1 MRAVLIHKPDATQAQ
16 VRIVAPGLPRST
28 PRYAEAV
35 VANTALGGG
44 FTSLLVDAIRVDRGL
59 SYSVN
64 TRLHMNRR
72 AGLSVFSSFTKN
84 ETLRELVDVALE
96 KMRAYAQTGPGE
108 DSLDK
113 ARRYL
118 SGLYPL
124 GLESH
129 EALAEQIA
137 DAILDGLG
145 LEHIQTYRSRVLAVT
160 PQQAHSIAPD
170 ISPARDGALLTV
182 VGEADA
188 ARRALDGL
196 SPLDVRQL
204 EEFG

>member
-1 MRAVLIHKPDATQAQ
+1 MLERKLAQWESSWPGRSQRSALQFTALPPSLATRAVVIHKPDATQAQ

-35 VANTALGGG
+35 VSNTVLGGG

-59 SYSVN
+59 SYSVH

-96 KMRAYAQTGPGE
+96 KMRAYAQSGPTEGALE
-108 DSLDK
+108 K

-118 SGLYPL
+118 AGPFPL
-124 GLESH
+124 RLGGH
-129 EALAEQIA
+129 QAVAGPIA
-137 DAILDGLG
+137 DAL
-145 LEHIQTYRSRVLAVT
+145 LA
-160 PQQAHSIAPD
+160 
-170 ISPARDGALLTV
+170 
-182 VGEADA
+182 
-188 ARRALDGL
+188 
-196 SPLDVRQL
+196 
-204 EEFG
+204 